1 MSTSNPS
8 TTCENALWSWRIE
21 RTEVSSSFFISHA
34 TRDGLRPTWTKIGVE
49 KLGERQD
56 IPLPRGPFD
65 VAVILVGVTHPGNLG
80 AICRTMLNFGFE
92 DLRLVNP
99 KCSPQ
104 DGETRAR
111 AKHASRLLDE
121 VKVFADIPAA
131 STDCSSIIGT
141 SGKREV
147 GEKTLF
153 RHYLYPWDMVE
164 RMTDTKGR
172 VALVFGEEGKGLSAD
187 ELGQCDY
194 FVTLPTWE
202 GYPIANLSHAVNALL
217 YEIQRSRV
225 QSTQGNDPGLPDIVP
240 LEVRLD
246 PSVRDALVK
255 AIHQFAT
262 GLSSS
267 PERQQSI
274 EQTLRR
280 TLLKGSP
287 STEES
292 TRLIGAFVEAT
303 SALEFASDD
312 DAWMKGHRRK
322 LR

>member
-1 MSTSNPS
+1 MT
-8 TTCENALWSWRIE
+8 
-21 RTEVSSSFFISHA
+21 
-34 TRDGLRPTWTKIGVE
+34 GVE
-49 KLGERQD
+49 QVGERQD
-56 IPLPRGPFD
+56 LPLPGGDFD
-65 VAVILVGVTHPGNLG
+65 VVVILVGVTHPGNLG
-80 AICRTMLNFGFE
+80 AICRTMLNFGFD

-99 KCSPQ
+99 KCSPE

-111 AKHASRLLDE
+111 AKHASRLLDG
-121 VKVFADIPAA
+121 VKTFDNINEAA
-131 STDCSSIIGT
+131 SDCSTIIGT

-153 RHYLYPWDMVE
+153 RHYLYPWDMVNRLNE
-164 RMTDTKGR
+164 TKGKA
-172 VALVFGEEGKGLSAD
+172 ALVFGEEGKGLSTD
-187 ELGQCDY
+187 ELSQCDY

-225 QSTQGNDPGLPDIVP
+225 QASQGQDPGLPDIVP
-240 LEVRLD
+240 LEPRLD
-246 PSVRDALVK
+246 PAVRDALVR
-255 AIHQFAT
+255 AIEQFST
-262 GLSSS
+262 GISASV
-267 PERQQSI
+267 ERQQSI

-312 DAWMKGHRRK
+312 EAWMKDHRRK

>member
-1 MSTSNPS
+1 MT
-8 TTCENALWSWRIE
+8 
-21 RTEVSSSFFISHA
+21 
-34 TRDGLRPTWTKIGVE
+34 GVE
-49 KLGERQD
+49 QVGERQD
-56 IPLPRGPFD
+56 LPLPGGDFD
-65 VAVILVGVTHPGNLG
+65 VVVILVGVTHPGNLG
-80 AICRTMLNFGFE
+80 AICRTMLNFGFD

-99 KCSPQ
+99 KCSPE

-111 AKHASRLLDE
+111 AKHASHLLDG
-121 VKVFADIPAA
+121 VKTFDNINEAA
-131 STDCSSIIGT
+131 SDCSTIIGT

-153 RHYLYPWDMVE
+153 RHYLYPWDMVNRLNE
-164 RMTDTKGR
+164 TKGKA
-172 VALVFGEEGKGLSAD
+172 ALVFGEEGKGLSAD
-187 ELGQCDY
+187 ELSQCDY

-225 QSTQGNDPGLPDIVP
+225 QASQGQDPGLPDIVP
-240 LEVRLD
+240 LEPRLD
-246 PSVRDALVK
+246 PAVRDALVR
-255 AIHQFAT
+255 AIEQFST
-262 GLSSS
+262 GISASV
-267 PERQQSI
+267 ERQQSI

-312 DAWMKGHRRK
+312 EAWMKDHRRK

>member
-1 MSTSNPS
+1 M
-8 TTCENALWSWRIE
+8 
-21 RTEVSSSFFISHA
+21 
-34 TRDGLRPTWTKIGVE
+34 
-49 KLGERQD
+49 GERQD
-56 IPLPRGPFD
+56 LPLPRGLFD
-65 VAVILVGVTHPGNLG
+65 VSVVLVGVTHPGNLG
-80 AICRTMLNFGFE
+80 AICRTMLNFGFD

-99 KCSPQ
+99 NCSPH

-111 AKHASRLLDE
+111 AKHAARILDSLE
-121 VKVFADIPAA
+121 VHSDIPSAVHG
-131 STDCSSIIGT
+131 CSVVVGT

-164 RMTDTKGR
+164 RLNESKGK
-172 VALVFGEEGKGLSAD
+172 VALVFGEEGKGLSAE

-217 YEIQRSRV
+217 YEIQRTRV
-225 QSTQGNDPGLPDIVP
+225 LASQGQDPGLPDIVP
-240 LEVRLD
+240 LEHKLE
-246 PSVRDALVK
+246 PAVRDALVK
-255 AIHQFAT
+255 SIKQFAASI
-262 GLSSS
+262 SSS
-267 PERQQSI
+267 EERQQSI

-292 TRLIGAFVEAT
+292 TRMIGAFVEAT
-303 SALEFASDD
+303 SAMEYASGD
-312 DAWMKGHRRK
+312 DAWMKEHRRK